1 MKIDKKNSFWI
12 VFVIVLVAVFVI
24 WMFISPSP
32 EHIEDTNGA
41 DNFSLQQISEKDV
54 VDLKMGT
61 KGTLSTSETHYEFAG
76 LEVSDG
82 ITYSSKKFTGVYLLH
97 SYTAFKGSDIYVYLA
112 DFQRYEGNFAFYI
125 VLDGKIIGEVE
136 PDEFG
141 VAEFLYE
148 NIDKNASVEYV
159 LAAESASFSF
169 IAPYEW

>member
-1 MKIDKKNSFWI
+1 MEKIKKLLLGAGVVVFIVVFALMMLNSNH
-12 VFVIVLVAVFVI
+12 
-24 WMFISPSP
+24 